1 MKPSGDL
8 VVRDLHAWQGHTP
21 VLRGVNL
28 QVAAGQT
35 VALLGRNGSGR
46 STTAQ
51 ALMGLVRAQ
60 GQVLWQDRQWMG
72 QPTHTMA
79 PNN

>member
-1 MKPSGDL
+1 MTPSNDL
-8 VVRDLHAWQGHTP
+8 VVQDLHAWQGDTP

-28 QVAAGQT
+28 TVAAGQT

-60 GQVLWQDRQWMG
+60 GRVLWQGRDWLG
-72 QPTHTMA
+72 QPTHTIA
-79 PNN
+79 RA